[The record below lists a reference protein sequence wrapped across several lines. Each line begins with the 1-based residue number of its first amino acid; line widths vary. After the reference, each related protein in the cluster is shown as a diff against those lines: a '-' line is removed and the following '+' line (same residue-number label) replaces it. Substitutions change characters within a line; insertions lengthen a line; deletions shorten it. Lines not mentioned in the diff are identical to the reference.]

1 MKSLPAIMC
10 CAVFAAGTLA
20 ARAQQGAEQAQV
32 IAEPVPQ
39 EAIDSAVAAVA
50 ELGQAVVQGKYQ
62 RALDCMNPT
71 WKERY
76 AKRVGGMK
84 KLEERLQ
91 AVAAEMVRN
100 GVTMVSCQ
108 PSGKPEAYGV
118 SPVNAKV
125 VIDGKTVEGMRYS
138 QWLVLVPTVTRY
150 RVMQRERE
158 GGPVKWLQL
167 ENQGFQVAVS
177 DRGKNQ
183 WTFIDGSGLAVSD
196 LRSLYITLPQN
207 MQLPQVGSRQI
218 EGE

>member
-1 MKSLPAIMC
+1 MSGCLTLGSVESIHSAVKSLPAILC

-118 SPVNAKV
+118 SPVNAQV
-125 VIDGKTVEGMRYS
+125 VIDGKTVDIKP
-138 QWLVLVPTVTRY
+138 L
-150 RVMQRERE
+150 
-158 GGPVKWLQL
+158 KA
-167 ENQGFQVAVS
+167 NVS
-177 DRGKNQ
+177 
-183 WTFIDGSGLAVSD
+183 L
-196 LRSLYITLPQN
+196 LPGCSTIRA
-207 MQLPQVGSRQI
+207 L
-218 EGE
+218 